1 MKEEISKL
9 HIKFSAMEVT
19 QRQLE
24 KRIEEQNKTINAFIN
39 QQTRIMDKIKRL
51 ETQQQTTDDRT
62 ENIARRV
69 TKETI
74 EKLTQKAKTD
84 EPYQIKVITAESIIF
99 TNGDTI
105 RHDHNQDC
113 CENNY
118 ADFEQIDDLAK
129 QYEFRGELLFEK
141 AACGFRF
148 GDSRCMFFVPCYSE
162 QNGYYSNEVTI
173 YLNDKKVLC
182 SDCDVKLY

>member
-1 MKEEISKL
+1 MNEKISKL
-9 HIKFSAMEVT
+9 EIKFAAMEAT
-19 QRQLE
+19 QKQLE
-24 KRIEEQNKTINAFIN
+24 KRIETQDKTINTLLN
-39 QQTRIMDKIKRL
+39 QHARIYDKIKRL
-51 ETQQQTTDDRT
+51 ETQTTDDRM

-74 EKLTQKAKTD
+74 KKLTQKAKTD

-105 RHDHNQDC
+105 HHDHNQDC

-129 QYEFRGELLFEK
+129 QYEFQGELIFEK
-141 AACGFRF
+141 TENTGFRF
-148 GDSRCMFFVPCYSE
+148 GDKRCMFYVPCYSE
-162 QNGYYSNEVTI
+162 QNGYYSNEVII
-173 YLNDKKVLC
+173 YLNDKEVLLP
-182 SDCDVKLY
+182 DCDVKLY